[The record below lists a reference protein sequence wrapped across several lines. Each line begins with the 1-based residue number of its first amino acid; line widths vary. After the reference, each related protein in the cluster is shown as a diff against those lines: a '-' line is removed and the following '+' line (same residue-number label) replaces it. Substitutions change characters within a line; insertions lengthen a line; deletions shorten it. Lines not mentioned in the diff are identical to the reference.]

1 MPMLDEVEKYLT
13 ENELVSKWIREDK
26 VSADYV
32 SSEYIR
38 RLKSKENNNRVF
50 KFFVID

>member
-1 MPMLDEVEKYLT
+1 MPTLDEVEKYLT

-26 VSADYV
+26 IDADYV
-32 SSEYIR
+32 SSEYID
-38 RLKSKENNNRVF
+38 RLKSKKDVNRVF